1 MILEYYSIFTFFILA
16 LVLVSLVFFLPYFV
30 VLKEFD
36 TEKISAYECGFNP
49 FSDARGKFDVRYYLV
64 AILFIIFDLEIM
76 FMFPWALNLK
86 YLGDMGFWSMYMFL
100 IILLIGYM
108 YEYGKGALDWD

>member
-1 MILEYYSIFTFFILA
+1 MLVEYYSIFIFIIVAFILA
-16 LVLVSLVFFLPYFV
+16 LVVFFLPYFL

-36 TEKISAYECGFNP
+36 TEKISVYECGFNP

-76 FMFPWALNLK
+76 FMFP
-86 YLGDMGFWSMYMFL
+86 
-100 IILLIGYM
+100 
-108 YEYGKGALDWD
+108 